1 MNWINAVIVV
11 AGILS
16 NASAS
21 VLIKIAMRT
30 HSTLSAGAL
39 WQLATNKILILGIFL
54 YGCAFVLYAAAL
66 SRLPLNVAH
75 PILTAGAIGAVACAS
90 AFLLGEAFRWNTI
103 VGLLLVT
110 LGVIFISVNTS
121 H

>member
-1 MNWINAVIVV
+1 MNWINVAIVV

-21 VLIKIAMRT
+21 VLIKVAMRT
-30 HSTLSAGAL
+30 IPTSPAML
-39 WQLATNKILILGIFL
+39 WQLATNWILLLGIFL

-90 AFLLGEAFRWNTI
+90 AFLLGETFRWNTI
-103 VGLLLVT
+103 VGLILVST
-110 LGVIFISVNTS
+110 GVVFISLNTS